1 MPKGVYDRQPIE
13 DRILEQISEDE
24 ITGCWVWNG
33 HLDKDGYGQTSDRCR
48 TRQVHRVMYELKKG
62 AVPTG
67 SLVGHLCDDKYP
79 KDCKNYRK
87 CCNPEHLVAMTNKE
101 NTQRASELG
110 RLKITSGAFTTN
122 KTGGENNI
130 KAKLTA
136 EKVIEIRTKG
146 SKAGY
151 GDWPKLAEEY
161 GVQYQTLYKIMKGKL
176 WNKPIYFPTP
186 E

>member
-1 MPKGVYDRQPIE
+1 MPKGVYERQPVE

-33 HLDKDGYGQTSDRCR
+33 YLDPDGYGQISYGGKTVR
-48 TRQVHRVMYELKKG
+48 THKIMYELKNG
-62 AVPTG
+62 VIPRGMSA
-67 SLVGHLCDDKYP
+67 GHLCDDKYP
-79 KDCKNYRK
+79 KDCILYRK
-87 CCNPEHLVAMTNKE
+87 CCNPGHIKPMTNKE
-101 NTQRASELG
+101 NIQRASELG
-110 RLKITSGAFTTN
+110 RLKITSGAFTAN

-161 GVQYQTLYKIMKGKL
+161 GVQYQTLYKIMKGRL
-176 WNKPIYFPTP
+176 WNKPEYFPSP